1 MESFKSG
8 ATPSALNSLENPLG
22 HGNAENPLR
31 DSLHV
36 SQDSS
41 KLPPNLGFKDNRPP
55 AAESSPSVTPEST
68 PHENKAKDTEAESP
82 SYSGPSQN
90 KESSS
95 YQVTHPEEDDVEE
108 TDQDRQEQANTDQE
122 ESNEDKG
129 VETEESIRKKEM
141 DDLITKRS
149 QVLVLAHGKKNAP
162 LDGENKPPSWVD
174 KWVKPGFA
182 WLKTQFAKGWN
193 YVVSTLCKHKPLS
206 TEPGPI
212 ANFFLIKTAP
222 FHPREPRDFLTA
234 RLIQRELLKPL
245 LRDHQMEPPLAIPP
259 PAAKETSS

>member
-1 MESFKSG
+1 MILVSYHIF
-8 ATPSALNSLENPLG
+8 SLQDKYYFDTDLWRFVAETQPLF
-22 HGNAENPLR
+22 L
-31 DSLHV
+31 V
-36 SQDSS
+36 
-41 KLPPNLGFKDNRPP
+41 
-55 AAESSPSVTPEST
+55 
-68 PHENKAKDTEAESP
+68 
-82 SYSGPSQN
+82 
-90 KESSS
+90 
-95 YQVTHPEEDDVEE
+95 
-108 TDQDRQEQANTDQE
+108 
-122 ESNEDKG
+122 
-129 VETEESIRKKEM
+129 
-141 DDLITKRS
+141 TKRS

-245 LRDHQMEPPLAIPP
+245 LRDHQMEPPLTIPP